1 MTTSSASTR
10 FVYDGARMIAE
21 YYDNNTNALKARY
34 VHGPGVD
41 APIVQYDYSSPSSFT
56 RSWYVTD
63 QKGSITGRTNAAGT
77 SLSVNSYSLYGQP
90 DAANVGR
97 FQYTG
102 QVWLEEVGLK
112 PLPGP
117 FSSIF
122 DSRDQKSWLR
132 HTASKDYKARFYDP
146 TIKRFLNADP
156 IGYGDGLN
164 MYSYVGGD
172 PVNRRD
178 PSGMRTCHGTPD
190 GVACQES
197 GDGVSIYPGTQ
208 DWQDLRAMY
217 DNSFDFGDSFV
228 GGLLNDLQISIRR
241 ALDANIPKIA
251 ACAAGKAIVTAAKA
265 ASLVN
270 GNTSLLTSKLTTVVG
285 LNGGMRI
292 GNVGPGGTTSLLYV
306 ENGESSAIGVAENA
320 TGGTSGNTGKKNASF
335 YTSISLGVTPAPIDT
350 FTNGSSFTVGRGFVR
365 NIGASLT
372 FIPDNASSGLW
383 PMATIEVGLGTAKEF
398 SVGIFS
404 GFQSCQ

>member
-1 MTTSSASTR
+1 MC
-10 FVYDGARMIAE
+10 
-21 YYDNNTNALKARY
+21 ALS
-34 VHGPGVD
+34 
-41 APIVQYDYSSPSSFT
+41 I
-56 RSWYVTD
+56 TD

-178 PSGMRTCHGTPD
+178 PSGMTADDDDVDEVVVTGTRRRRVRLLFINPFEFWTGRDIITGGVLSIFSGGGAAGRAIQRAADKKLDNLCESLKESAISLNQVFDNVPHGVGYISDQIRAENPWLTLEFGASGGNGLHG
-190 GVACQES
+190 GVDVGLFVHQTS
-197 GDGVSIYPGTQ
+197 GDYGVYIAPS
-208 DWQDLRAMY
+208 
-217 DNSFDFGDSFV
+217 
-228 GGLLNDLQISIRR
+228 GGIGGGAQVH
-241 ALDANIPKIA
+241 ATFIA
-251 ACAAGKAIVTAAKA
+251 TPVQPT
-265 ASLVN
+265 
-270 GNTSLLTSKLTTVVG
+270 G
-285 LNGGMRI
+285 LNGNI
-292 GNVGPGGTTSLLYV
+292 NVTLGRVLQAGG
-306 ENGESSAIGVAENA
+306 GVKFGADEA
-320 TGGTSGNTGKKNASF
+320 GLTGRFEAGLAAGA
-335 YTSISLGVTPAPIDT
+335 SISSTLAFALGKQC
-350 FTNGSSFTVGRGFVR
+350 G
-365 NIGASLT
+365 NIN
-372 FIPDNASSGLW
+372 D
-383 PMATIEVGLGTAKEF
+383 E
-398 SVGIFS
+398 
-404 GFQSCQ
+404 